1 MKFNFKDFDFKSLTA
16 GQIVMSAVLAVLAI
30 CLLGAVAL
38 VIYFFMMS
46 RELPSTEEL
55 KNYKYKMP
63 TMIYDRNGKQ
73 IAELGEERRYPVTL
87 DKIPENLQNAVVAVE
102 DARFYEHGGV
112 DMMGIMRAFVTNIR
126 AGRVVEGGSTLT
138 QQLVKILYLTPEKK
152 LKRKV
157 KEQILAYKID
167 KALSKKEILLMYLN
181 QVYFGRGAYG
191 VQAAAQNYFGKDIAD
206 LDLAECAMIAGIPKA
221 PGIYAPH
228 LGLEKSIK
236 RRNHVLYRMAEVGYI
251 TEAQYKEA
259 AREMPVI
266 VDKIPPKNLL
276 AGYFVDYVKKYLSTS
291 ENIEDIDNSGIAIYT
306 TLDLDMQNK
315 AEEAVKENL
324 LELSEQTGYYGPVA
338 KFLPENGDLSKQ
350 LKMDKT
356 YLAELE
362 FEKARVT
369 NVTQSVAYITTLS
382 EESELRL
389 EDCRWA
395 RPADGKGGR
404 LNSFSDIFHD
414 NDIIYVKKKNGRYR
428 LVQDPPLE
436 GAILS
441 ISPADGGIYAM
452 VGGFDYRRS
461 MFNRAYQAKRQ
472 AGSLL
477 KPIVYSAALE
487 NGMDMM
493 SQVLDAPIEKQIN
506 DEGEVWKPK
515 NSSGEYFGNTTLKD
529 ALTHSR
535 NLVTIKL
542 AEQVGIGKII
552 DLARKFGLEGE
563 MPRELAVSIGSGS
576 VTLQEMVYA
585 FSVFPN
591 MGVRYKPYF
600 VTKIM
605 YPDGKLVKEFSP
617 SDSIPV
623 IKEST
628 AQIITD
634 TLVNV
639 VDHGTGRRALAI
651 PRVVGGKTG
660 TTNDSKDTWF
670 VGFMSD
676 LVSGSW
682 VGFDDFKALPRG
694 ASGSNAALPQWV
706 RYTGKVYTNFGR
718 KMFPV
723 AKDVS
728 YFRVDAET
736 KQITDGYSDEFTF
749 EPYDRPMSITE

>member
-16 GQIVMSAVLAVLAI
+16 GQVVLAAGLAMLAMA
-30 CLLGAVAL
+30 LLGMLAL
-38 VIYFFMMS
+38 AFYFFMMS

-55 KNYKYKMP
+55 KNFKYKRP

-73 IAELGEERRYPVTL
+73 IAELGEERRYPVGL
-87 DKIPENLQNAVVAVE
+87 EKIPDNMQNAVVAVE

-181 QVYFGRGAYG
+181 QVYFGRGSYG
-191 VQAAAQNYFGKDIAD
+191 VQAAAMNYFGKDVSE
-206 LDLAECAMIAGIPKA
+206 LTLAECAMIAGIPKA

-228 LGLEKSIK
+228 LSLDKSIK

-259 AREMPVI
+259 AREVPVI
-266 VDKIPPKNLL
+266 IDKIQPKNLL
-276 AGYFVDYVKKYLSTS
+276 AGYFVDYVKKYLT
-291 ENIEDIDNSGIAIYT
+291 EVEKVEDIDNSGMAIYT
-306 TLDLDMQNK
+306 TLDLDMQTK

-338 KFLPENGDLSKQ
+338 KFLTENGTMSEQ
-350 LKMDKT
+350 LKMDKS
-356 YLAELE
+356 YLGELE
-362 FEKARVT
+362 FEKALVT
-369 NVTQSVAYITTLS
+369 KVTSSVAYITTLS
-382 EESELRL
+382 EEAELKI

-395 RPADGKGGR
+395 RPAEGKTGR
-404 LNSFSDIFHD
+404 LSSFSEILSE
-414 NDIIYVKKKNGRYR
+414 NDIIYVRMKGGKYR
-428 LVQDPPLE
+428 LVQDPPIE
-436 GAILS
+436 GALLS
-441 ISPADGGIYAM
+441 IAPQDGAIYAM
-452 VGGFDYRRS
+452 VGGFDYRKS

-472 AGSLL
+472 AGSLQ

-487 NGMDMM
+487 SGMNMM
-493 SQVLDAPIEKQIN
+493 SQVLDAPIEKQLN
-506 DEGEVWKPK
+506 EEGEVWRPK
-515 NSSGEYFGNTTLKD
+515 NSSGDYFGNTTLKD

-542 AEQVGIGKII
+542 AEQVGIGRII
-552 DLARKFGLEGE
+552 ELARKFGIEGE
-563 MPRELAVSIGSGS
+563 MNRELAVSIGSNS

-585 FSVFPN
+585 YSVFPN

-600 VTKIM
+600 ITKLV
-605 YPDGKLVKEFSP
+605 YPDGKLEKEFPP
-617 SDSIPV
+617 SEPVPV

-634 TLVNV
+634 TLVNA

-670 VGFMSD
+670 VGYMSD
-676 LVSGSW
+676 LVSGTW
-682 VGFDDFKALPRG
+682 VGFDDFKPLPRG

-706 RYTGKVYTNFGR
+706 RYTGKVYPKFGR

-736 KQITDGYSDEFTF
+736 KQITDGYSDEFSF